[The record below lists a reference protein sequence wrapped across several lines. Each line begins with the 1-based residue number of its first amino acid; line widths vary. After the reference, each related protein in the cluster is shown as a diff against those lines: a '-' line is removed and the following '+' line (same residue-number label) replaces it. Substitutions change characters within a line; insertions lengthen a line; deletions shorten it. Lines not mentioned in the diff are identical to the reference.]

1 MPATELTHVFFD
13 IGGVLGTNGWDREQR
28 ARAVAEFGLDDEF
41 EERHQEIAGQ
51 LETGAIDLE
60 EYLDIAVFHRPCR
73 FSREAFCE
81 FILAQSQPYPEVIAL
96 ARRVAEAGRV
106 RLMTLNNESEALNLH
121 RIGHFGLRSHFDA
134 YLSSCWLRLQ
144 KPSLAFF
151 QRALAIAQADPRRSL
166 FIDDREQ
173 NLAPARRLGMQV
185 VLFTDAA
192 ALEATLADAGTL

>member
-121 RIGHFGLRSHFDA
+121 RIGHFDLRSHFDA